1 MTSTTARRRPAPR
14 GRRSTD
20 AQRQGGVSTDRVLIG
35 IGLIVLLAVGCQV
48 AATRLRVP
56 VLILLLLTGFV
67 AGALPID
74 VDPGPIFG
82 RAFPA
87 LVAAGVAVILY
98 DACLSVNLRFL
109 TSHTRQIVIRLIIVG
124 AVATIA
130 LGAVAAGLMLGMS
143 RGGAVLAGAILAVSG
158 PSVVGPILGRVQP
171 AERLRHVLYWESA
184 LLDPICGI
192 IAVIAFYGLVA
203 SGTGGVGA
211 QAGQFALSIVI
222 GLAGGIIGTAALWV
236 VLRKGRL
243 PRTLMPP
250 VQVAVVVAVATGCDA
265 LHDDSGLL
273 AAIIMGLALANLP
286 NFRVPAR
293 RLLDTLVQP
302 VLGVVLLSVAATI
315 TPRELG
321 RVWVP
326 ALGVT
331 AVLVLVARPLVAQV
345 ATRRTDLTKRERL
358 FAGWMAPRG
367 VVAAAI
373 AAGVTGPLAARGIP
387 EATKILP
394 LTFLVIVVTIA
405 VYGLTAQ
412 RASQWLGVLRSPR
425 SRPLLV
431 GGEGWVIDLGQQ
443 LQTLGLDVLMWAG
456 LEHEREQIRQ
466 AALHLA
472 PGRLLTSVIAERAE
486 LSGITTVLLLTAE
499 DDFNALAAMVLR
511 YSVGDQ
517 VYRVGPPAGDRGVV
531 TPYSGGRVLFGH
543 ALNRSTLASR
553 YAEGARIVVRPARGV
568 LPSGHEVLFVVHADG
583 RLEPTTRQRVPE
595 LAEGDTV
602 VLLSTT
608 VS

>member
-1 MTSTTARRRPAPR
+1 
-14 GRRSTD
+14 
-20 AQRQGGVSTDRVLIG
+20 VSTDRILIG
-35 IGLIVLLAVGCQV
+35 IGLIVLLAVACQV

-56 VLILLLLTGFV
+56 VVILLLLTGFV

-74 VDPGPIFG
+74 LDPGPIFG
-82 RAFPA
+82 PAFPA
-87 LVAAGVAVILY
+87 LVSAGVAVILY

-109 TSHTRQIVIRLIIVG
+109 TSHTRQIVTRLLSVG
-124 AVATIA
+124 VVATIG
-130 LGAVAAGLMLGMS
+130 LGAVAAGLMLGLS
-143 RGGAVLAGAILAVSG
+143 RGAAVLAGAILAASG
-158 PSVVGPILGRVQP
+158 PSAVGAILGRVQP
-171 AERLRHVLYWESA
+171 AERLRHVLYWESS
-184 LLDPICGI
+184 LLDPICGV

-203 SGTGGVGA
+203 GRADSVGT

-222 GLAGGIIGTAALWV
+222 GVAGGVIGTAALWLA
-236 VLRKGRL
+236 LRKGRL
-243 PRTLMPP
+243 TRTLMPP

-265 LHDDSGLL
+265 LHDDAGLL

-286 NFRVPAR
+286 NFRVPGR
-293 RLLDTLVQP
+293 RLLDVVVQP

-315 TPRELG
+315 PPSELG
-321 RVWVP
+321 RVWLP
-326 ALGVT
+326 ALAVT
-331 AVLVLVARPLVAQV
+331 GALVLVVRPLVAWA
-345 ATRRTDLTKRERL
+345 ATHRTDLTRRERL

-367 VVAAAI
+367 VMAAAI
-373 AAGVTGPLAARGIP
+373 AAAVTGPLAARGLP
-387 EATKILP
+387 AATKILP
-394 LTFLVIVVTIA
+394 LTFLVIVVTVV
-405 VYGLTAQ
+405 VYGSTA
-412 RASQWLGVLRSPR
+412 RPASQWLGVLRSPR

-431 GGEGWVIDLGQQ
+431 GGEDWVIDLGQQ

-472 PGRLLTSVIAERAE
+472 PGRLLNSIIAERAE

-499 DDFNALAAMVLR
+499 DDFNALAAVVLR

-517 VYRVGPPAGDRGVV
+517 VYRVGPPSGERGVV
-531 TPYSGGRVLFGH
+531 APYSGGRVLFGH

-553 YAEGARIVVRPARGV
+553 YAEGARIVVRPVRGD

-583 RLEPTTRQRVPE
+583 RLEPATRQRPPE
-595 LAEGDTV
+595 FAEGDTV

-608 VS
+608 AS

>member
-1 MTSTTARRRPAPR
+1 M
-14 GRRSTD
+14 
-20 AQRQGGVSTDRVLIG
+20 STDRVLIG

-74 VDPGPIFG
+74 VNPGRIFG
-82 RAFPA
+82 QAFPA

-109 TSHTRQIVIRLIIVG
+109 TSHTRQIVIRMIVVG
-124 AVATIA
+124 AVTTIA
-130 LGAVAAGLMLGMS
+130 LGAVAAGLMLGLS

-203 SGTGGVGA
+203 SAAGGTGA

-222 GLAGGIIGTAALWV
+222 GLAGGIIGTAVLWV

-265 LHDDSGLL
+265 LRDDSGLL
-273 AAIIMGLALANLP
+273 ASIIMGLALANLP
-286 NFRVPAR
+286 NFRVPGR
-293 RLLDTLVQP
+293 RLLETLVQP
-302 VLGVVLLSVAATI
+302 VLGIVLLSVAATI
-315 TPRELG
+315 TPHEVA
-321 RVWVP
+321 RVWLP

-331 AVLVLVARPLVAQV
+331 AALVLVVRPLVAQV
-345 ATRRTDLTKRERL
+345 ATRRTDLTRRERL

-373 AAGVTGPLAARGIP
+373 AAAVTGPLAARDIP

-394 LTFLVIVVTIA
+394 LTFLVIVVT
-405 VYGLTAQ
+405 VVLYGLTA
-412 RASQWLGVLRSPR
+412 RPASQWLGVLRSPR

-431 GGEGWVIDLGQQ
+431 GGEEWVIDLGQQ

-456 LEHEREQIRQ
+456 LENEREQIRQ

-472 PGRLLTSVIAERAE
+472 PGRLLTSVTAERAE

-499 DDFNALAAMVLR
+499 DDFNALASMVLR

-517 VYRVGPPAGDRGVV
+517 VYRVGPPSGDRGVV
-531 TPYSGGRVLFGH
+531 APYSGGRVLFGH

-583 RLEPTTRQRVPE
+583 RLEPATRQRVPE
-595 LAEGDTV
+595 LVEGDTV

-608 VS
+608 AS

>member
-1 MTSTTARRRPAPR
+1 
-14 GRRSTD
+14 
-20 AQRQGGVSTDRVLIG
+20 VVLL
-35 IGLIVLLAVGCQV
+35 LIV
-48 AATRLRVP
+48 
-56 VLILLLLTGFV
+56 GFV
-67 AGALPID
+67 AGTLTDD
-74 VDPGPIFG
+74 VDPGLIFG
-82 RAFPA
+82 HAFPP
-87 LVAAGVAVILY
+87 LVSAAVAVILY

-109 TSHTRQIVIRLIIVG
+109 TSHTRQIVSRLIVVG
-124 AVATIA
+124 VVATIA

-143 RGGAVLAGAILAVSG
+143 RGGAVLAGAILAATG

-203 SGTGGVGA
+203 GSRAGTGA

-222 GLAGGIIGTAALWV
+222 GVAGGVIGTAALWLA
-236 VLRKGRL
+236 LRKGRL

-293 RLLDTLVQP
+293 RLLETLVQP
-302 VLGVVLLSVAATI
+302 VLGIVLLTVAATI
-315 TPRELG
+315 TPHELSL
-321 RVWVP
+321 VWLP

-331 AVLVLVARPLVAQV
+331 GALVLVVRPLVALV
-345 ATRRTDLTKRERL
+345 ATRKTDLTRRECL

-373 AAGVTGPLAARGIP
+373 AAAVTGPLAARGIP

-394 LTFLVIVVTIA
+394 LTFLVVVVT
-405 VYGLTAQ
+405 VLLYGLTAGP
-412 RASQWLGVLRSPR
+412 ASHWLGVLRSPR

-431 GGEGWVIDLGQQ
+431 GGEEWVIDLGLQ

-486 LSGITTVLLLTAE
+486 LSGVTTVLLLTPE
-499 DDFNALAAMVLR
+499 DDFNALAAVVLR

-531 TPYSGGRVLFGH
+531 APYSGGRVLFGH

-553 YAEGARIVVRPARGV
+553 YAEGARIVVRPARGD

-583 RLEPTTRQRVPE
+583 RLEPATRQRVPE
-595 LAEGDTV
+595 LVEGDTV

-608 VS
+608 AS

>member
-1 MTSTTARRRPAPR
+1 M
-14 GRRSTD
+14 
-20 AQRQGGVSTDRVLIG
+20 STDRVLIG
-35 IGLIVLLAVGCQV
+35 IGLIVLLAVACQV
-48 AATRLRVP
+48 VATRLRMPAV
-56 VLILLLLTGFV
+56 ILLLLVGFC

-74 VDPGPIFG
+74 VNPGRIFG
-82 RAFPA
+82 QAFPA

-109 TSHTRQIVIRLIIVG
+109 TSHTRQIVIRMIVVG
-124 AVATIA
+124 AVTTIA
-130 LGAVAAGLMLGMS
+130 LGAVAAGLMLGLS

-203 SGTGGVGA
+203 SAAGGTGA
-211 QAGQFALSIVI
+211 QAGQFTLSIVI
-222 GLAGGIIGTAALWV
+222 GLAGGIVGTAVLWV

-265 LHDDSGLL
+265 LRDDSGLL
-273 AAIIMGLALANLP
+273 ASIIMGLALANLP
-286 NFRVPAR
+286 NFRVPGR
-293 RLLDTLVQP
+293 RLLETLVQP
-302 VLGVVLLSVAATI
+302 VLGIVLLSVAATI
-315 TPRELG
+315 TPHEVA
-321 RVWVP
+321 RVWLP

-331 AVLVLVARPLVAQV
+331 AALVLVVRPLVAQV
-345 ATRRTDLTKRERL
+345 ATRRTDLTRRERL

-373 AAGVTGPLAARGIP
+373 AAAVTGPLAARGIP

-394 LTFLVIVVTIA
+394 LTFLVIVVT
-405 VYGLTAQ
+405 VVLYGLTAPP
-412 RASQWLGVLRSPR
+412 ASQWLGVLRSPR

-431 GGEGWVIDLGQQ
+431 GGEEWVIDLGQQ

-456 LEHEREQIRQ
+456 LENEREQIRQ

-472 PGRLLTSVIAERAE
+472 PGRLLTSVTAERAE

-499 DDFNALAAMVLR
+499 DDFNALASMVLR

-517 VYRVGPPAGDRGVV
+517 VYRVGPPSGDRGVV
-531 TPYSGGRVLFGH
+531 AP
-543 ALNRSTLASR
+543 
-553 YAEGARIVVRPARGV
+553 
-568 LPSGHEVLFVVHADG
+568 
-583 RLEPTTRQRVPE
+583 
-595 LAEGDTV
+595 
-602 VLLSTT
+602 
-608 VS
+608 

>member
-1 MTSTTARRRPAPR
+1 
-14 GRRSTD
+14 
-20 AQRQGGVSTDRVLIG
+20 VSTDRVLIG

-48 AATRLRVP
+48 AATRLRIP
-56 VLILLLLTGFV
+56 VLILLLVVGFV

-109 TSHTRQIVIRLIIVG
+109 TSHTRQIVTRLIVVG
-124 AVATIA
+124 VVATIA

-143 RGGAVLAGAILAVSG
+143 RGGAVLAGAILAATG

-203 SGTGGVGA
+203 GSTGGTGA

-222 GLAGGIIGTAALWV
+222 GAAGGVIGTAALWLA
-236 VLRKGRL
+236 LRKGRL

-286 NFRVPAR
+286 NFRVPGR
-293 RLLDTLVQP
+293 RLLETLVQP
-302 VLGVVLLSVAATI
+302 VLGIVLLSVAATI
-315 TPRELG
+315 TPHELG
-321 RVWVP
+321 LVWLP

-331 AVLVLVARPLVAQV
+331 AALVLVVRPLVALV
-345 ATRRTDLTKRERL
+345 ATRKTDLTRRECL

-373 AAGVTGPLAARGIP
+373 AAAVTGPLAARGIP

-394 LTFLVIVVTIA
+394 LTFLVVVVT
-405 VYGLTAQ
+405 VLLYGLTAGP
-412 RASQWLGVLRSPR
+412 ASHWLGVLRSPR

-431 GGEGWVIDLGQQ
+431 GGEEWVIDLGLQ

-486 LSGITTVLLLTAE
+486 LSGVTTVLLLTPE
-499 DDFNALAAMVLR
+499 DDFNALAAVVLR

-531 TPYSGGRVLFGH
+531 APYSGGRVLFGH

-583 RLEPTTRQRVPE
+583 RLEPATRQRVPE
-595 LAEGDTV
+595 LVEGDTV

-608 VS
+608 AS

>member
-1 MTSTTARRRPAPR
+1 
-14 GRRSTD
+14 
-20 AQRQGGVSTDRVLIG
+20 VSTHAVLIG

-48 AATRLRVP
+48 LAARLQVP
-56 VLILLLLTGFV
+56 VIILLLVTGFC

-74 VDPGPIFG
+74 VHPGPIFG

-87 LVAAGVAVILY
+87 LIAAGVAVILY

-109 TSHTRQIVIRLIIVG
+109 TSHTRQIVLRLVIVG
-124 AVATIA
+124 VVATVA

-143 RGGAVLAGAILAVSG
+143 RGGAVLAGAILAVTG
-158 PSVVGPILGRVQP
+158 PSVVGPVLARVQP

-192 IAVIAFYGLVA
+192 IAVLAFFGLMA
-203 SGTGGVGA
+203 SRSGGGGA
-211 QAGQFALSIVI
+211 QAGQFALSIGI
-222 GLAGGIIGTAALWV
+222 GVAGGIIGTAALWV
-236 VLRKGRL
+236 MLRKARL

-250 VQVAVVVAVATGCDA
+250 VQFAVVVAVAAGCDA
-265 LHDDSGLL
+265 LHADSGLL

-286 NFRVPAR
+286 NFRVPGR
-293 RLLDTLVQP
+293 RLLDTLIQP
-302 VLGVVLLSVAATI
+302 LIGIVLLSVAATI

-321 RVWVP
+321 RVWLP
-326 ALGVT
+326 ALGVA
-331 AVLVLVARPLVAQV
+331 AVLVLAARPLVALV
-345 ATRRTDLTKRERL
+345 ATRRTDLTRRERM

-373 AAGVTGPLAARGIP
+373 AAAVTGPLAAQRLP

-394 LTFLVIVVTIA
+394 LTFLVIVVTILL
-405 VYGLTAQ
+405 YGLTAQ

-431 GGEGWVIDLGQQ
+431 GGEDWVIELGRQ

-456 LEHEREQIRQ
+456 LENQREQIRQ

-472 PGRLLTSVIAERAE
+472 PGRLLTAVTAERAE

-499 DDFNALAAMVLR
+499 DDFNALAALVLR

-531 TPYSGGRVLFGH
+531 APYTGGRVLFGH

-553 YAEGARIVVRPARGV
+553 YADGARSVVRPAGGD
-568 LPSGHEVLFVVHADG
+568 LPSGHELLFVVHADG
-583 RLEPTTRQRVPE
+583 RLDPATRQRAPE
-595 LAEGDTV
+595 FADGDTM

>member
-1 MTSTTARRRPAPR
+1 
-14 GRRSTD
+14 
-20 AQRQGGVSTDRVLIG
+20 VSTDRILVG
-35 IGLIVLLAVGCQV
+35 IGLIVLLAVACQAV
-48 AATRLRVP
+48 ATRLRVP
-56 VLILLLLTGFV
+56 VVILLLLVGFA

-74 VDPGPIFG
+74 VHPGQIFG

-109 TSHTRQIVIRLIIVG
+109 TSHTRQIVIRLITVG
-124 AVATIA
+124 TVTTIA

-143 RGGAVLAGAILAVSG
+143 RGGAVLAGAILAATG

-203 SGTGGVGA
+203 SGAGGIGG
-211 QAGQFALSIVI
+211 QAGQFALSIAI
-222 GLAGGIIGTAALWV
+222 GVAGGIIGTAVLWI

-243 PRTLMPP
+243 PRTLMPA

-286 NFRVPAR
+286 NFRVPGR
-293 RLLDTLVQP
+293 RLLETLVQP
-302 VLGVVLLSVAATI
+302 VLGIVLLSVAATI

-321 RVWVP
+321 RVWLP

-331 AVLVLVARPLVAQV
+331 AVLVLVARPLVAV
-345 ATRRTDLTKRERL
+345 AATQRSDLTRRERL

-367 VVAAAI
+367 VMAAAI
-373 AAGVTGPLAARGIP
+373 AAAVTGPLAARGIP

-394 LTFLVIVVTIA
+394 LTFLVIVVT
-405 VYGLTAQ
+405 VVLYGLTA
-412 RASQWLGVLRSPR
+412 RPASHWLRVLRSPR

-431 GGEGWVIDLGQQ
+431 GGEDWVIDLGQQ

-456 LEHEREQIRQ
+456 RETQREQIRQ

-499 DDFNALAAMVLR
+499 DDFNALAALVLR
-511 YSVGDQ
+511 YSIGDQ

-531 TPYSGGRVLFGH
+531 APYSGGRVLFGH

-553 YAEGARIVVRPARGV
+553 YAEGARIVLRPARGD

-595 LAEGDTV
+595 LLEGDTV
-602 VLLSTT
+602 VLLTT
-608 VS
+608 TAN

>member
-1 MTSTTARRRPAPR
+1 
-14 GRRSTD
+14 
-20 AQRQGGVSTDRVLIG
+20 VSTDRVLIG
-35 IGLIVLLAVGCQV
+35 LGLIVLLAVACQV
-48 AATRLRVP
+48 AAARLRVP
-56 VLILLLLTGFV
+56 VVILLLLVGFV

-74 VDPGPIFG
+74 VKPGPIFRG
-82 RAFPA
+82 TFPA

-109 TSHTRQIVIRLIIVG
+109 TSHTRQIVVRLIAVG
-124 AVATIA
+124 MVVTIA
-130 LGAVAAGLMLGMS
+130 LGAAAAGLILGLS
-143 RGGAVLAGAILAVSG
+143 RGGAVLAGAILAATGASA
-158 PSVVGPILGRVQP
+158 VGPILSRVQP

-184 LLDPICGI
+184 LIGPICGI
-192 IAVIAFYGLVA
+192 IALIAFYGLVA
-203 SGTGGVGA
+203 GAGAGIGG
-211 QAGQFALSIVI
+211 QAGQFALSIVVGVI
-222 GLAGGIIGTAALWV
+222 GGIIGTAALWLA
-236 VLRKGRL
+236 LRKGRL

-250 VQVAVVVAVATGCDA
+250 VQVAVVIAVSTGCDA

-302 VLGVVLLSVAATI
+302 LVGVVLLSVAATI
-315 TPRELG
+315 SPDELA
-321 RVWVP
+321 RVWLP
-326 ALGVT
+326 ALAVT
-331 AVLVLVARPLVAQV
+331 GALVLVVRPLVALA
-345 ATRRTDLTKRERL
+345 ATRRTDLTRRERL
-358 FAGWMAPRG
+358 FAGWIAPRG
-367 VVAAAI
+367 LVAAAI
-373 AAGVTGPLAARGIP
+373 AAGVTGPLEARHIP
-387 EATKILP
+387 EATKFLP
-394 LTFLVIVVTIA
+394 LTFVVIVVTIV
-405 VYGLTAQ
+405 VYGLTAH

-431 GGEGWVIDLGQQ
+431 GGEDWVIELGQQ

-456 LEHEREQIRQ
+456 LENEREQIRQ

-472 PGRLLTSVIAERAE
+472 PGRLLNSIIAERAE

-499 DDFNALAAMVLR
+499 DDFNALAAVVLR

-517 VYRVGPPAGDRGVV
+517 VYRVGPPGGDRGVV
-531 TPYSGGRVLFGH
+531 APYSGGRVLFGH

-553 YAEGARIVVRPARGV
+553 YAEGARIVLRPARGD

-583 RLEPTTRQRVPE
+583 RLDPATRQRVPE
-595 LAEGDTV
+595 FLEGDTV

-608 VS
+608 AS

>member
-1 MTSTTARRRPAPR
+1 M
-14 GRRSTD
+14 
-20 AQRQGGVSTDRVLIG
+20 STDRVLIG
-35 IGLIVLLAVGCQV
+35 IGLIVLLAVACQV
-48 AATRLRVP
+48 VATRLRMPAV
-56 VLILLLLTGFV
+56 ILLLLVGFC

-74 VDPGPIFG
+74 VHPGLIFE
-82 RAFPA
+82 RTFPA
-87 LVAAGVAVILY
+87 LVSAGVAVILY
-98 DACLSVNLRFL
+98 DTCLSVNLRFL
-109 TSHTRQIVIRLIIVG
+109 TSHTRQIVIRLIVVG
-124 AVATIA
+124 VLATIA
-130 LGAVAAGLMLGMS
+130 LGAVAAGLMLGLS
-143 RGGAVLAGAILAVSG
+143 SGGAFLAGAILAVSG
-158 PSVVGPILGRVQP
+158 PSVVGPILARVQP

-203 SGTGGVGA
+203 SAAGGTGA

-222 GLAGGIIGTAALWV
+222 GLAGGIIGTAVLWV

-286 NFRVPAR
+286 NFRVPGR
-293 RLLDTLVQP
+293 RLLETLVQP
-302 VLGVVLLSVAATI
+302 VLGIVLLTVAATI
-315 TPRELG
+315 TPHELSL
-321 RVWVP
+321 VWLP

-331 AVLVLVARPLVAQV
+331 GALVLVVRPLVALV
-345 ATRRTDLTKRERL
+345 ATRKTDLTRRECL

-373 AAGVTGPLAARGIP
+373 AAAVTGPLAARGIP

-394 LTFLVIVVTIA
+394 LTFLVVVVT
-405 VYGLTAQ
+405 VLLYGLTAGP
-412 RASQWLGVLRSPR
+412 ASHWLGVLRSPR
-425 SRPLLV
+425 SRPLRV
-431 GGEGWVIDLGQQ
+431 GGEEWVIDLGLQ

-456 LEHEREQIRQ
+456 LENEREQIRQ

-486 LSGITTVLLLTAE
+486 LSGVTTVLLLTPE
-499 DDFNALAAMVLR
+499 DDFNALAAVVLR

-531 TPYSGGRVLFGH
+531 APYSGGRVLFGH

-583 RLEPTTRQRVPE
+583 RLEPATRQRVPE
-595 LAEGDTV
+595 LVEGDTV

-608 VS
+608 AS

>member
-1 MTSTTARRRPAPR
+1 
-14 GRRSTD
+14 
-20 AQRQGGVSTDRVLIG
+20 VSTDRVLIG
-35 IGLIVLLAVGCQV
+35 VGLIVLLAVGCQV
-48 AATRLRVP
+48 AATRLRIP
-56 VLILLLLTGFV
+56 VLILLLLTGFC
-67 AGALPID
+67 AGVLPID
-74 VDPGPIFG
+74 VHPETIFG

-109 TSHTRQIVIRLIIVG
+109 TSHTRQIVIRMITVG

-130 LGAVAAGLMLGMS
+130 LGAVAAGLMLGLS
-143 RGGAVLAGAILAVSG
+143 RGGAVLAGAILAATG
-158 PSVVGPILGRVQP
+158 PSVVGPILARVQP

-203 SGTGGVGA
+203 SGTGGTGGTGG
-211 QAGQFALSIVI
+211 QAGQFALSIGI
-222 GLAGGIIGTAALWV
+222 GVAGGIIGTAALWV
-236 VLRKGRL
+236 ALRKGRL

-265 LHDDSGLL
+265 LHADSGLL

-286 NFRVPAR
+286 NFRVPGR
-293 RLLDTLVQP
+293 RLLETLVQP
-302 VLGVVLLSVAATI
+302 VLGIVLLSAAATI
-315 TPRELG
+315 TPHQLG

-331 AVLVLVARPLVAQV
+331 AVLVLVVRPLVAV
-345 ATRRTDLTKRERL
+345 AGTRRTDLTRRERL

-373 AAGVTGPLAARGIP
+373 AAAVTGPLAARGIP

-394 LTFLVIVVTIA
+394 LTFLVVVVT
-405 VYGLTAQ
+405 VFLYGITAQ

-431 GGEGWVIDLGQQ
+431 GGEEWVIDLGRQ

-456 LEHEREQIRQ
+456 LENEREQIRQ

-472 PGRLLTSVIAERAE
+472 PGRLLTSVTAERAE

-531 TPYSGGRVLFGH
+531 APYSGGRVLFGRG
-543 ALNRSTLASR
+543 LNRSTLASR
-553 YAEGARIVVRPARGV
+553 YAEGARIVVRPVRGD

-583 RLEPTTRQRVPE
+583 RLEPATRQRAPE
-595 LAEGDTV
+595 FAEGDTV

-608 VS
+608 AS

>member
-1 MTSTTARRRPAPR
+1 
-14 GRRSTD
+14 
-20 AQRQGGVSTDRVLIG
+20 VSTDRVLIG
-35 IGLIVLLAVGCQV
+35 IGLIVILAVGCQV
-48 AATRLRVP
+48 LATRLRVP
-56 VLILLLLTGFV
+56 VVILLLLTGFC

-74 VDPGPIFG
+74 VNPGPIFG
-82 RAFPA
+82 HAFPA
-87 LVAAGVAVILY
+87 LVSAGVAVILY

-124 AVATIA
+124 VLATIA

-143 RGGAVLAGAILAVSG
+143 RGGAVLAGAILALTG
-158 PSVVGPILGRVQP
+158 PSVVGPILARVQP

-184 LLDPICGI
+184 LLDPICAI

-203 SGTGGVGA
+203 SDSGGGLA
-211 QAGQFALSIVI
+211 QAGQFALSIGI
-222 GLAGGIIGTAALWV
+222 GVAGGIIGTAALWV
-236 VLRKGRL
+236 ALVKGRL
-243 PRTLMPP
+243 PRTLMPA
-250 VQVAVVVAVATGCDA
+250 VQFAVVVAVATGCDA
-265 LHDDSGLL
+265 LHADSGLL

-286 NFRVPAR
+286 NFRVPGR

-315 TPRELG
+315 PPHEL
-321 RVWVP
+321 RPVWLP
-326 ALGVT
+326 ALGVV
-331 AVLVLVARPLVAQV
+331 AVLVLVARPLVALV
-345 ATRRTDLTKRERL
+345 ATRRTDLTRRERM
-358 FAGWMAPRG
+358 FVGWMAPRG

-373 AAGVTGPLAARGIP
+373 AAAVTGPLAARGIP
-387 EATKILP
+387 DSTKILP
-394 LTFLVIVVTIA
+394 LTFLIIVVT
-405 VYGLTAQ
+405 VLLYGLTAQ
-412 RASQWLGVLRSPR
+412 RASQRLGVLRSPR

-431 GGEGWVIDLGQQ
+431 GGEEWVIALGQQ

-456 LEHEREQIRQ
+456 LENQREQIRQ

-472 PGRLLTSVIAERAE
+472 PGRLLTSVTAERAE

-499 DDFNALAAMVLR
+499 DDFNALAALVLR

-531 TPYSGGRVLFGH
+531 APYSGGRVLFGH

-553 YAEGARIVVRPARGV
+553 YAEGARIVVRPAGDD

-583 RLEPTTRQRVPE
+583 RLDPATRQRAPE
-595 LAEGDTV
+595 FDVGDTV

-608 VS
+608 AS

>member
-1 MTSTTARRRPAPR
+1 M
-14 GRRSTD
+14 
-20 AQRQGGVSTDRVLIG
+20 STDRVLIG

-48 AATRLRVP
+48 LATRLRVP
-56 VLILLLLTGFV
+56 ALILLLLVGFG
-67 AGALPID
+67 AGALPG
-74 VDPGPIFG
+74 VNLAPWAIFG
-82 RAFPA
+82 HAFAPMI
-87 LVAAGVAVILY
+87 AAGVAVILY

-109 TSHTRQIVIRLIIVG
+109 TSHTRQIVIRLIGIGVP
-124 AVATIA
+124 VTIA

-143 RGGAVLAGAILAVSG
+143 RGGAVLAGAILAVTGTSA
-158 PSVVGPILGRVQP
+158 VGPILARVQP

-184 LLDPICGI
+184 LLDPVCAV

-203 SGTGGVGA
+203 GDSAGALA
-211 QAGQFALSIVI
+211 QAGQFALSLGI
-222 GLAGGIIGTAALWV
+222 GVAGGILGTVVVWAA
-236 VLRKGRL
+236 LRKGRL

-250 VQVAVVVAVATGCDA
+250 VQFAVVVAVATGCDA
-265 LHDDSGLL
+265 LQDDTGLL

-286 NFRVPAR
+286 NFRVPGR

-302 VLGVVLLSVAATI
+302 LLGIVLLSVAATV
-315 TPRELG
+315 TPDALR

-326 ALGVT
+326 ALGVV
-331 AVLVLVARPLVAQV
+331 AVLVLAVRPLAALA
-345 ATRRTDLTKRERL
+345 ATRRTDLTRRERV

-373 AAGVTGPLAARGIP
+373 AAAVTGPLAARGIP
-387 EATKILP
+387 EAAQIMP
-394 LTFLVIVVTIA
+394 LTFLVIVVTTV

-412 RASQWLGVLRSPR
+412 RASHWLGVLRSPR

-431 GGEGWVIDLGQQ
+431 GGDAWVIDLGQK

-456 LEHEREQIRQ
+456 LENQREQIRQ
-466 AALHLA
+466 AALQLA
-472 PGRLLTSVIAERAE
+472 PGRLLTSVTAERAE
-486 LSGITTVLLLTAE
+486 LSGVTAVLLLTAE

-511 YSVGDQ
+511 YSVGDE

-531 TPYSGGRVLFGH
+531 APFSGGRVLFGH

-553 YAEGARIVVRPARGV
+553 YAAGARIVVRPAAAD

-583 RLEPTTRQRVPE
+583 RLDPATRQRAPV
-595 LAEGDTV
+595 LAAGDSV